1 MKMERGFVSET
12 GIAQTWGLRNLGN
25 YYQLWF
31 HLGDKDVE
39 YHLSASEIRSLMNKI
54 LNAVAELEAENE
66 KE

>member
-1 MKMERGFVSET
+1 MERGFVSET
-12 GIAQTWGLRNLGN
+12 GIAQTWGLINLGN

-39 YHLSASEIRSLMNKI
+39 YHLSASELRSLMNKI
-54 LNAVAELEAENE
+54 LNAVAKLEAENE